1 MCNVLHEG
9 AAQPLA
15 SGGGTAPEVRGCMLT
30 LLLTLAVSQ
39 ATVSDEALPPPPP
52 PESTPVRAEAPPE
65 IATPPMLSTPD
76 PAPPAVSTYT
86 PSRSA
91 RLVEP
96 QPQVSAGALVGRVGL
111 SLVLGVAGRL
121 VGEFVALGFTFL
133 GATMG
138 PGGLIAG
145 LIVGGLLSIGITIV
159 AVAVGSA
166 LFGRDFASD
175 FQEAMPVAAIAV
187 GSALVIAFVL
197 TLVFVP
203 PLLAVGVPLLV
214 AAVATPLIVQ
224 ARKPPPSEVTMKDA
238 VPMRGVTALAF

>member
-1 MCNVLHEG
+1 
-9 AAQPLA
+9 
-15 SGGGTAPEVRGCMLT
+15 MLT
-30 LLLTLAVSQ
+30 LILALAVSQ
-39 ATVSDEALPPPPP
+39 ATVSDEPTPPPAPP
-52 PESTPVRAEAPPE
+52 AAEPVRAEVPPE
-65 IATPPMLSTPD
+65 IATPPAAEPVPAEL
-76 PAPPAVSTYT
+76 APPVPAAVSTYT

-91 RLVEP
+91 RLVEA
-96 QPQVSAGALVGRVGL
+96 QPQVSAGAMVGRVGM
-111 SLVLGVAGRL
+111 SVVFGVAGRL
-121 VGEFVALGFTFL
+121 IGEFVTLGTTVL

-138 PGGLIAG
+138 TGGLIAG

-166 LFGRDFASD
+166 LFGSDFSSD

-224 ARKPPPSEVTMKDA
+224 ARKPSPEEVTLKDA